1 MTRVVA
7 SVRAKTRRRATDDA
21 RSSAGRARREASE
34 ASEAS
39 ANDESETRRDS
50 LKSRLAW
57 CESYLMND
65 MTTNG
70 ARQRNVERASARARR
85 RREEK

>member
-7 SVRAKTRRRATDDA
+7 SVRAKTRRRATECGA
-21 RSSAGRARREASE
+21 SEARREASE